1 MPIEPSEL
9 RAVAATEVVVSDRP
23 CTKCGYNVRGLR
35 VGTRCPE
42 CGTVIGSARRR
53 LNKYADNLTES
64 PLWYL
69 VVVLSGAVAMA
80 IALVG
85 SVGFSIYLGAQ
96 SASFRPLP
104 LAVIAVGSLV
114 FAGVWV
120 VGVVLVTFKRPE
132 TEHTLPDAVLDSD
145 ALRWV
150 SRVGQIVFVGAVVMR
165 YAATTSGSGAVDTAA
180 TVLEYVSLF
189 ALAPLCVYLGSL
201 SDWAGDTGG
210 GERLRNAAWAFV
222 VAGGGALL
230 LGLLLMTAVPFK
242 ILLMVGLVVCMMVVL
257 LGMFLFVAS
266 VLMLANTTAWAVFNA
281 DQSRKRDT
289 RIAERKHRQIEQD
302 AETSAR
308 QEEIA
313 RLQQAAVDQEVLA
326 EQVSAIDEQLNALSP
341 AAAGRASR
349 TGGSPAAGAAS
360 GGDTRPKRSRSERV
374 IEPGDTGGY
383 ALEPD
388 DG

>member
-1 MPIEPSEL
+1 M
-9 RAVAATEVVVSDRP
+9 
-23 CTKCGYNVRGLR
+23 G
-35 VGTRCPE
+35 
-42 CGTVIGSARRR
+42 
-53 LNKYADNLTES
+53 
-64 PLWYL
+64 
-69 VVVLSGAVAMA
+69 
-80 IALVG
+80 
-85 SVGFSIYLGAQ
+85 GF
-96 SASFRPLP
+96 
-104 LAVIAVGSLV
+104 
-114 FAGVWV
+114 
-120 VGVVLVTFKRPE
+120 
-132 TEHTLPDAVLDSD
+132 
-145 ALRWV
+145 
-150 SRVGQIVFVGAVVMR
+150 
-165 YAATTSGSGAVDTAA
+165 
-180 TVLEYVSLF
+180 
-189 ALAPLCVYLGSL
+189 LGSFW
-201 SDWAGDTGG
+201 DWAGDSGG
-210 GERLRNAAWAFV
+210 GVRVRIAAWAVV

-313 RLQQAAVDQEVLA
+313 RLQQAAVDREVLA
-326 EQVSAIDEQLNALSP
+326 EQVSAIDEHLNALSP